1 MRKVLSWLLILLLP
15 VAGLFGGMWLVPT
28 AKPLWQREFGYCI
41 SVLGFVEEGKTLLVA
56 EESREGQQVLMG
68 IDPRTGDEQFRQP
81 LTGEQLQAKAN
92 QIREAALSDDGQ
104 YVVFPAEELNSY
116 DLLIMLYDWK
126 RNEVVKRF
134 RVATEEFVHTVALK
148 QGILTAITNK
158 SVMQW
163 KLDAPESVVE
173 VTAFSN
179 QTNGMVSN
187 DSSLLLKVS
196 IDNQPGGFVTSLK
209 IKDLINKQVTSTRQ
223 FPTQILLIPQFDRE
237 RITTIEIVPSTMALP
252 PSYIVRQYQF
262 DQERQLQPTGQDRR
276 LGVIGW
282 LRGNKDAVVIV
293 DSVNLQSWRWLL
305 TKIVGKDITQ
315 VIPFLSSKTCQV
327 HVYDRVTME
336 KLHVLNLPEAYKGR
350 GFRFELHR
358 QDAGLALWTERKIDY
373 WQLQPPTRFLPL
385 LGLLISSL
393 LSLLLVIRRY
403 RVTRH
408 RLAKASTLMPASSG
422 DSRLSA
428 L

>member
-1 MRKVLSWLLILLLP
+1 
-15 VAGLFGGMWLVPT
+15 MWLVPT

-305 TKIVGKDITQ
+305 TKIPGKDITQ
-315 VIPFLSSKTCQV
+315 RYSVFVFEDMPGTC
-327 HVYDRVTME
+327 
-336 KLHVLNLPEAYKGR
+336 L
-350 GFRFELHR
+350 
-358 QDAGLALWTERKIDY
+358 
-373 WQLQPPTRFLPL
+373 
-385 LGLLISSL
+385 
-393 LSLLLVIRRY
+393 
-403 RVTRH
+403 
-408 RLAKASTLMPASSG
+408 
-422 DSRLSA
+422 
-428 L
+428 